1 MTVNALLGQGCVLAT
16 ATNAAGTVGLTVI
29 GEVGS
34 LSGPTMSSDQIDV
47 TSMESLGGFREKI
60 AGLTDPG
67 ELSFDIFY
75 VPDNASHQLLLDL
88 LLAKNV
94 KYWQLQLPIA
104 PGAVVP
110 SGVWQFQAS
119 VTAFEADI
127 PVDDA
132 MKASITLTISGLP
145 DWAASAWD
153 LTP

>member
-1 MTVNALLGQGCVLAT
+1 
-16 ATNAAGTVGLTVI
+16 
-29 GEVGS
+29 
-34 LSGPTMSSDQIDV
+34 MSSDQIDV
-47 TSMESLGGFREKI
+47 TSMESSGGFREKI

-75 VPDNASHQLLLDL
+75 VPDNTSHELLLSL
-88 LLAKNV
+88 LESKAV

-104 PGAVVP
+104 PGDSVP
-110 SGVWQFQAS
+110 SGTWQFQAS

-145 DWAASAWD
+145 DWAATAWV
-153 LTP
+153 